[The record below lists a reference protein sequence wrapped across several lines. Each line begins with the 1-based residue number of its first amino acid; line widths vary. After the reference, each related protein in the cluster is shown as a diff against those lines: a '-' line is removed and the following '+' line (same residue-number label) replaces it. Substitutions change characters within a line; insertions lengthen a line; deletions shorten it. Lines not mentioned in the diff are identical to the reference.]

1 MWKLHPAHAILQSEP
16 LTAHI
21 NIQNPLRGLS
31 EITAFRQS
39 LPHGTPLCLDL
50 DGASPDEIRVVL
62 ESYSR
67 GQDLIVAYGPQGDH
81 PVTSTVLWHIMS
93 KTDKAAGLEVVI
105 SLQTDQLYQPAIA
118 RTYTEVSCEEIHLWS
133 PDYNWS
139 CPMDT
144 ERATAVL
151 ACVDDRISYLEIA
164 HPTNRTRFSIQRE
177 AESFRWDFTLLEQVL
192 EKGVIHRARLQG
204 WWLATENAQQLADQL
219 IAAFSNSPLPLT
231 T

>member
-1 MWKLHPAHAILQSEP
+1 MWKLHSTHAILQSEP

-31 EITAFRQS
+31 ELTAFRQS

-50 DGASPDEIRVVL
+50 DGASPDETRAVL

-93 KTDKAAGLEVVI
+93 KTNKAAGLEVVI

-133 PDYNWS
+133 PDDNWS
-139 CPMDT
+139 
-144 ERATAVL
+144 
-151 ACVDDRISYLEIA
+151 
-164 HPTNRTRFSIQRE
+164 
-177 AESFRWDFTLLEQVL
+177 
-192 EKGVIHRARLQG
+192 
-204 WWLATENAQQLADQL
+204 
-219 IAAFSNSPLPLT
+219 
-231 T
+231 